1 MVGCWKKYSKC
12 DGVGEDSALDGV
24 GGLTFGAEIGGE
36 LYEMSYKKIGITH
49 YTNYPA
55 MHIIVTYANIFFRKV
70 SLVLTWFIYQ

>member
-1 MVGCWKKYSKC
+1 M
-12 DGVGEDSALDGV
+12 DGV

-36 LYEMSYKKIGITH
+36 LSEMSYKKIGITH

-70 SLVLTWFIYQ
+70 SLVLT

>member
-1 MVGCWKKYSKC
+1 MVGSWKKYSKC
-12 DGVGEDSALDGV
+12 GVGEISALDGV
-24 GGLTFGAEIGGE
+24 GWLTFGGEVGGE
-36 LYEMSYKKIGITH
+36 LYEMSYMKIGIND